1 MEESISSEEIGVEG
15 RRHGE
20 TIVER
25 DYGFLRW
32 TGIFVSGSLVVLEN
46 AEFLWLISGLI
57 GMLS

>member
-1 MEESISSEEIGVEG
+1 MEESISSKEIGIEG

-32 TGIFVSGSLVVLEN
+32 TGIFWLGECRD
-46 AEFLWLISGLI
+46 LWLISGLI
-57 GMLS
+57 GMLL